1 MLRPLKNERQFEFC
15 FINSYHNVWLPPSPL
30 KRWWRHLWKSP
41 YTNLSI
47 SYSFLCIDQQL
58 FQPSWF
64 RKQYCCALMH
74 ASKNYQSS
82 LKWTIYKATVQNSVF
97 WSFKLWNSYISKL
110 IFNCNRPT
118 PHTFY
123 CIHMHKKVTLN
134 VHTKLR
140 AAMRLSKDNL

>member
-1 MLRPLKNERQFEFC
+1 MKNERSIWILFYKFFPQ
-15 FINSYHNVWLPPSPL
+15 YMTPSPL
-30 KRWWRHLWKSP
+30 KRWWRHLWKSS

-82 LKWTIYKATVQNSVF
+82 LKWTIYKATLQSPAF
-97 WSFKLWNSYISKL
+97 RSFKLWNAKFWQTIRVQRTLVY
-110 IFNCNRPT
+110 PT
-118 PHTFY
+118 HFLASTSGCTFKY
-123 CIHMHKKVTLN
+123 CICALSS
-134 VHTKLR
+134 HTK
-140 AAMRLSKDNL
+140 SV